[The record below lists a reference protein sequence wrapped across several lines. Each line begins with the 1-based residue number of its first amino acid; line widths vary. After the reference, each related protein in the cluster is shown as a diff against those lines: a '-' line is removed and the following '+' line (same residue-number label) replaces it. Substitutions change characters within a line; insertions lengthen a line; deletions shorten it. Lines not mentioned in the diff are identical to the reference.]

1 MHTQKMKAANE
12 AAAQKI
18 LQHRYGWH
26 MVHLGWHMA
35 HFGWHTVDL
44 GGTHWLGL
52 VHSWFGMLQKWN

>member
-26 MVHLGWHMA
+26 MVHLGWH
-35 HFGWHTVDL
+35 TVDL
-44 GGTHWLGL
+44 GWHTLAWVGTQLA
-52 VHSWFGMLQKWN
+52 